1 MISESSES
9 LELDS
14 LVRLGEALR
23 ETARRMLGAEPP
35 AVAFEVPRNPA
46 FGDFSTNLAL
56 QLAKTARRPPQAL
69 AQDLIAETFAREPAL
84 LGLAGASAAGG
95 FINLRLAPACW
106 QGAIARILREGAAYG
121 RGRPTGRHVS
131 LEYGSANP
139 TGPLVVVQG
148 RTLSLGSALAAAL
161 RFIGDEVTTEW
172 IINDAGSQIGQ
183 LRRSLYARYRQ
194 LWEPDFPFPEDGYPG
209 DYLLPLAEAL
219 RARDGER
226 WRTAGEAEWA
236 PCFGTFGR
244 DAIVAHQQAVADRF
258 RARNDLWQSE
268 RALHD
273 DGSVE
278 AGIAR
283 LRALDLIYEQGGA
296 LWVRTTAHGDD
307 EDRVVV
313 RADGR
318 PTYYAGDVAY
328 HYEKFQRGA
337 DAVIDILGPDHHGYI
352 SRLNTL
358 AAAYGHPGAI
368 EVLTTGQMTLKR
380 GDEIVSMS
388 KRAGHIVTLEEI
400 LDEVGVDAARFFFL
414 IPSAESPMTFDLELA
429 KEQSSENPVYYV
441 QYGHARIASIERKAS
456 PELRLRALRGEGL
469 ERLVAPAEL
478 ALARRLAEFPAKVR
492 SVAEGRAPQRLARYA
507 QDIAAD
513 FHQFYMACTVLGDDE
528 ELSSARLGLVHAT
541 KLVLAQTL
549 GILGVSAPEQ
559 MERNEREA

>member
-1 MISESSES
+1 MISESQ
-9 LELDS
+9 ELDS

-23 ETARRMLGAEPP
+23 ETARTILGTEPP
-35 AVAFEVPRNPA
+35 PVTFEVPRNPT
-46 FGDFSTNLAL
+46 FGDFATNLAL
-56 QLAKTARRPPQAL
+56 QLAKVARRPPQQL
-69 AQDLIAETFAREPAL
+69 AQSLIAETFAREPAL
-84 LGLAGASAAGG
+84 EQIAAASAAGG
-95 FINLRLAPACW
+95 FINLRLAPAAW
-106 QGAIARILREGAAYG
+106 QGVVARILREGERYG
-121 RGRPTGRHVS
+121 RGTPTGRHVS

-139 TGPLVVVQG
+139 TGPLLVVQG
-148 RTLSLGSALAAAL
+148 RTLSIGSALAAAL
-161 RFIGDEVTTEW
+161 RFTGDDVTTEW
-172 IINDAGSQIGQ
+172 IINDAGSQIDQ

-209 DYLLPLAEAL
+209 DYLIPLAEEL

-226 WRTAGEAEWA
+226 WRTAAEADWSPIFA
-236 PCFGTFGR
+236 RFGR
-244 DAIVAHQQAVADRF
+244 DAIVAEQQAVAARF

-268 RALHD
+268 KELHD
-273 DGSVE
+273 EGNVE

-283 LRALDLIYEQGGA
+283 LRALDLIDERDGA

-328 HYEKFQRGA
+328 HYEKFERGA
-337 DAVIDILGPDHHGYI
+337 DVIVDILGPDHHGYI

-358 AAAYGHPGAI
+358 AVAYGHPGKI

-400 LDEVGVDAARFFFL
+400 VDEVGVDAARFFFL

-441 QYGHARIASIERKAS
+441 QYGHARIASIERKAA
-456 PELRLRALRGEGL
+456 PALHERALRGEGL
-469 ERLVAPAEL
+469 QRLEAPAEL

-492 SVAEGRAPQRLARYA
+492 SVAEGRAPYRLARYA

-528 ELSSARLGLVHAT
+528 ELSVARLALVHAT

-549 GILGVSAPEQ
+549 AILGVSAPEQ
-559 MERNEREA
+559 MERSEREG

>member
-1 MISESSES
+1 MISES
-9 LELDS
+9 LELDA
-14 LVRLGEALR
+14 LARFGEALR
-23 ETARRMLGAEPP
+23 ETARNMIGADPP
-35 AVAFEVPRNPA
+35 PVTFETPRNPA
-46 FGDFSTNLAL
+46 FGDFATNLAL
-56 QLAKTARRPPQAL
+56 QLAKSARRPPQQL
-69 AQDLIAETFAREPAL
+69 AQTLIGETFAREP
-84 LGLAGASAAGG
+84 GLSSIAEASSAGG

-106 QGAIARILREGAAYG
+106 HGVIARILQEGDAYG
-121 RGRPTGRHVS
+121 RGTPTGQHIS

-148 RTLSLGSALAAAL
+148 RTLSIGSALAAAL

-172 IINDAGSQIGQ
+172 IINDAGSQIEQ
-183 LRRSLYARYRQ
+183 LRRSLYARYQQ
-194 LWEPDFPFPEDGYPG
+194 LWDAEFPFPDDGYPG
-209 DYLLPLAEAL
+209 DYVIALAEEM

-226 WRTAGEAEWA
+226 WRTSEEAEWIPA
-236 PCFGTFGR
+236 FSTFGR
-244 DAIVAHQQAVADRF
+244 DAIVAQQQAVAERF

-268 RALHD
+268 KELHD
-273 DGSVE
+273 EGNIE

-283 LRALDLIYEQGGA
+283 LRALDLCFEKDGA

-318 PTYYAGDVAY
+318 PTYFAGDVAY

-337 DAVIDILGPDHHGYI
+337 DIIIDILGPDHHGYI
-352 SRLNTL
+352 GRLNTL
-358 AAAYGHPGAI
+358 ATAYGHAGKI

-400 LDEVGVDAARFFFL
+400 VDEVGVDAARFFFL

-441 QYGHARIASIERKAS
+441 QYGHARIASIERKATPS
-456 PELRLRALRGEGL
+456 LRARALRGTDL
-469 ERLVAPAEL
+469 ARLVEPAEL

-492 SVAEGRAPQRLARYA
+492 AVAQARAPHRLARYA

-513 FHQFYMACTVLGDDE
+513 FHQFYMNCTVLGDDD
-528 ELSSARLGLVHAT
+528 ELSAARLGLVRAT
-541 KLVLAQTL
+541 KTVLAQTL
-549 GILGVSAPEQ
+549 AILGVSAPEQ
-559 MERNEREA
+559 MERTDASTSSG

>member
-1 MISESSES
+1 MISES
-9 LELDS
+9 LELEP
-14 LVRLGEALR
+14 LARIGAALR
-23 ETARRMLGAEPP
+23 ETARSLTGEDPP
-35 AVAFEVPRNPA
+35 AVTFESPRNPA
-46 FGDFSTNLAL
+46 FGDFATNLAFA
-56 QLAKTARRPPQAL
+56 LAKTLRQPPQQL
-69 AQDLIAETFAREPAL
+69 AQRLIDRTLEREP
-84 LGLAGASAAGG
+84 GLASLAEPSAAGG

-106 QGAIARILREGAAYG
+106 HAVIARILREGERYG
-121 RGRPTGRHVS
+121 RGRASGKHVS

-139 TGPLVVVQG
+139 TGPLLVVQG
-148 RTLSLGSALAAAL
+148 RTLSIGSALAAAL
-161 RFIGDEVTTEW
+161 RFLGDEVTTEW
-172 IINDAGSQIGQ
+172 IINDAGSQIDQ

-209 DYLLPLAEAL
+209 DYLVPLAEQL

-226 WRTAGEAEWA
+226 WRTADERDWGPAL
-236 PCFGTFGR
+236 GTFGR
-244 DAIVAHQQAVADRF
+244 DAIVAHQQAVAERF

-268 RALHD
+268 KALHD
-273 DGSVE
+273 DGNVE

-283 LRALDLIYEQGGA
+283 LRALDLIDEKDGA

-337 DAVIDILGPDHHGYI
+337 DSVIDILGPDHHGYI

-358 AAAYGHPGAI
+358 AIAYGHPGKI

-380 GDEIVSMS
+380 GEEIVSMS
-388 KRAGHIVTLEEI
+388 KRAGHIVTLEDI

-441 QYGHARIASIERKAS
+441 QYGHARIASIERKAA
-456 PELRLRALRGEGL
+456 PELLARALRGGDL
-469 ERLVAPAEL
+469 ARLVEPAEL
-478 ALARRLAEFPAKVR
+478 ALARRLASFPARVR
-492 SVAEGRAPQRLARYA
+492 STAEGRAPHRLARYA

-528 ELSSARLGLVHAT
+528 ELSAARLALVHAA

-549 GILGVSAPEQ
+549 AILGVSAPEQ
-559 MERNEREA
+559 MERSEREG